1 MGLALITGAASG
13 IGAATARRLAGTGR
27 HLILHT
33 GSNRAA
39 LEREAAACQALGAQ
53 TTLAAATGAAS
64 IGADSS
70 LSGPFISVEVDAFG
84 VELDVLAAHDVDVL
98 AIDRDAAVFLHDQHA
113 VADDQFDRLA
123 GL

>member
-1 MGLALITGAASG
+1 MACDCAPP
-13 IGAATARRLAGTGR
+13 ARVP
-27 HLILHT
+27 
-33 GSNRAA
+33 
-39 LEREAAACQALGAQ
+39 
-53 TTLAAATGAAS
+53 AS

-84 VELDVLAAHDVDVL
+84 IELDVLAAHDVDVL

-123 GL
+123 GLEFEALARPSPTCSGRSAELAEPRSPSRRRR